1 MNEKF
6 ARWWTLF
13 LLYLKRDWKKMIIW
27 ILAIGLFSAIF
38 LPAMHEITKG
48 DGILALYETLQN
60 PAMISMVGPTPV
72 ESASEYTVGAMYAHM
87 MLLFSGLIAM
97 IVSILHVVGHTRK
110 EEELG
115 LSELVRSFQ
124 VGRQASSLAV
134 LKQTVSINI
143 ILAVFIA
150 LFMLVFN
157 VDSITVEG
165 AFLFGASI
173 GMAGIIGAVIALLIV
188 QIMPTSSGATG
199 TSLGIVGLLY
209 ILRAGTDPAR
219 ISLSKLNPMGWTYLT
234 FPFTKNNWFLL
245 LFALIFSIIVTVIAF
260 LLEGARDLGAGYLPE
275 RKGRASAKKSLLSV
289 PGLFLRLSKGVLIG
303 WLIGFAVLGA
313 AYGSIYG
320 DMQGFL
326 ESNEILKQMFTYA
339 GVSIEDSF
347 TATIMVV
354 MVSLVTILPI
364 AIVNKLYSEESRL
377 HLSQL
382 FSTKVTRKD
391 FYWTTIGIAIVSG
404 LVGILLAAASLGGT
418 ALSVIE
424 ASQVMKIEHFLAAG
438 YNLLPSVLFF
448 IGLAALALGWAPKLG
463 KLVYV
468 YLAYS
473 FILNYFSGLLNFP
486 EWFLKTAILS
496 WHPRMP
502 MEDFAFGPFIIIS
515 IISIAFMVIGYIG
528 YRKRDM
534 HEGS

>member
-38 LPAMHEITKG
+38 LPAMHEITKD

-313 AYGSIYG
+313 AYGSLYG

-354 MVSLVTILPI
+354 MSWL
-364 AIVNKLYSEESRL
+364 
-377 HLSQL
+377 
-382 FSTKVTRKD
+382 
-391 FYWTTIGIAIVSG
+391 
-404 LVGILLAAASLGGT
+404 
-418 ALSVIE
+418 
-424 ASQVMKIEHFLAAG
+424 G
-438 YNLLPSVLFF
+438 YNSTN
-448 IGLAALALGWAPKLG
+448 
-463 KLVYV
+463 
-468 YLAYS
+468 S
-473 FILNYFSGLLNFP
+473 
-486 EWFLKTAILS
+486 
-496 WHPRMP
+496 
-502 MEDFAFGPFIIIS
+502 
-515 IISIAFMVIGYIG
+515 
-528 YRKRDM
+528 YRK
-534 HEGS
+534 